1 MAEIPPPEAVAA
13 LTRSRSSKL
22 LWWAIIIGGM
32 MMASLSSVM
41 ILLFGMLPTLVA
53 YIIDRSPRN
62 YAMYCVGGMNFSGV
76 FPYLLDLWTGNH
88 DFDTAI
94 DILTDVYN
102 LLVMYAAAGFG
113 WMLFMAVP
121 PLVGAVMSV
130 MSERRLVYLRD
141 NQKGIVTEWGEDVG
155 IPDDDEEE
163 AKSP

>member
-1 MAEIPPPEAVAA
+1 MAEIPPPDAVAA
-13 LTRSRSSKL
+13 QTQTRGTKL
-22 LWWAIIIGGM
+22 LWWTIIIGGM
-32 MMASLSSVM
+32 LMASLSSVL

-62 YAMYCVGGMNFSGV
+62 YAMYCVGGMNLSGV

-88 DFDTAI
+88 DFDAAI
-94 DILTDVYN
+94 EILTDVFN

-130 MSERRLVYLRD
+130 MSERRLAYLRD
-141 NQKGIVTEWGEDVG
+141 SQKGIVKEWGEDVG
-155 IPDDDEEE
+155 IPDDDEDDE
-163 AKSP
+163 